1 VNTISAS
8 FLPDMA
14 NIEPL
19 RGLYYNT
26 DVVKFG
32 RVLAPPY
39 DVIDDAE
46 QERLYGRALR
56 NIVRIDYGEDYPDDI
71 PGSNDR
77 YTRAY
82 EHFHS
87 WVNLGVLRRDEK
99 PSMYMHEHSFV
110 GSDGVAKVRRGIFC
124 RVLAKPWEQSEVRP
138 HERTHRGPKEDR
150 MRLMESIRA
159 QTSAVFMVW
168 QGGQDVEGIFDEISE
183 QPVLLAGDFRNN
195 GKVEGNRVWR
205 VDSEEQLG
213 KLASALHDA
222 VLYIADGHHRYET
235 ASAYAERQREAN
247 PDAPQPADFDYTLAY
262 ICVWDTPG
270 LELLPTH
277 RLVKPRGNAPATLN
291 DVVAKAGEG
300 WIVVPT
306 DDLDGAVRASAIRQ
320 PTHHAFAFALR
331 DECGMVAR
339 ARGASGSA
347 RDRLDVVVLHEQ
359 LFDPAGIDANKGDL
373 TYTRDPEV
381 VANSVK
387 NGEASLGVV
396 LNPMG
401 VDEVLAVAD
410 AGDVMPQK
418 STYFDPKV
426 PTGIVLSPL

>member
-1 VNTISAS
+1 LAS
-8 FLPDMA
+8 
-14 NIEPL
+14 IQPL
-19 RGLYYNT
+19 RGLYYNN

-46 QERLYGRALR
+46 QEALYGRALR
-56 NIVRIDYGEDYPDDI
+56 NIVRIDFGEDYEGDI

-82 EHFHS
+82 EHLHS
-87 WVNLGVLRRDEK
+87 WVNLGVLKRDEQ
-99 PSMYMHEHSFV
+99 PSMYLHEHSFI
-110 GSDGVAKVRRGIFC
+110 GSDGVARVRRGIFC

-150 MRLMESIRA
+150 MRLMESIRT

-168 QGGQDVEGIFDEISE
+168 RGGDDVEPIFDEISAK
-183 QPVLLAGDFRNN
+183 PVLLAGDMRNN

-205 VDSEEQLG
+205 VDTVELLS
-213 KLASALHDA
+213 KLSAALHDA
-222 VLYIADGHHRYET
+222 TLYIADGHHRYET
-235 ASAYAERQREAN
+235 AAAYAQRQREAGGAA
-247 PDAPQPADFDYTLAY
+247 PDPADFDYTLAY
-262 ICVWDTPG
+262 ICAWDTDG
-270 LELLPTH
+270 VELLPTH
-277 RLVKPRGNAPATLN
+277 RLVKPRENAPTTLN

-300 WIVVPT
+300 WTCVPT

-331 DECGMVAR
+331 DECGMIAR
-339 ARGASGSA
+339 PRSDGGSA
-347 RDRLDVVVLHEQ
+347 RDRLDVVVLEEQ
-359 LFDPAGIDANKGDL
+359 LLNPAGIDANKGDV
-373 TYTRDPEV
+373 TYTRDPGEV
-381 VANSVK
+381 ATSVK
-387 NGEASLGVV
+387 EGSASLGVV
-396 LNPMG
+396 LNSMG

-410 AGDVMPQK
+410 AADVMPQK